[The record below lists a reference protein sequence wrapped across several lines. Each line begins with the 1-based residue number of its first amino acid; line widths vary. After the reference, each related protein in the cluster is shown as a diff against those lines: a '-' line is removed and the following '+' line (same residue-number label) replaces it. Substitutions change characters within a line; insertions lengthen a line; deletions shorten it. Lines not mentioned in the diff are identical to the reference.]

1 MRKVLS
7 ASIVLGLFAGPLL
20 MTGVARAACA
30 APSQELTIRKMI
42 VSGTTFSDTFHTLF
56 LGRVKSIRDAGK
68 RGGDVVARLRV
79 WSVPIG
85 HAHEYSRVRFYRP
98 PPNVGVSENFEF
110 FAGKRY
116 AVIARRNHDGT
127 FRFDGFCGFT
137 TQIGLD
143 KMRALKRLT
152 RGLA

>member
-1 MRKVLS
+1 
-7 ASIVLGLFAGPLL
+7 
-20 MTGVARAACA
+20 
-30 APSQELTIRKMI
+30 MI
-42 VSGTTFSDTFHTLF
+42 VSGTTSSDTFHTLF
-56 LGRVKSIRDAGK
+56 LGRVKSIRNPGK
-68 RGGDVVARLRV
+68 RGGDVVARFRV

-85 HAHEYSRVRFYRP
+85 HTHEYSRVRFYRP

-116 AVIARRNHDGT
+116 AVIARHNHDGT

-143 KMRALKRLT
+143 KMRALMRLT
-152 RGLA
+152 RNLV